1 MTSVTTRDWC
11 QVLLCI
17 GAVTCISIIFSFAIS
32 SMTREAVWLQGLR
45 MSQDVSRCLN
55 VFDFKHKDCNAH
67 QFASIRPFQ
76 TYCFFFN
83 SNYQKLARL
92 LKGRKAREDSAGWLR
107 YATIKRMEKVGRH
120 MTLRSHVTLPSQT
133 SKATL
138 LSKDDPWQS
147 CVKWNTKITK
157 YSQIYA
163 IIHAES
169 TCS

>member
-1 MTSVTTRDWC
+1 MTTRDWC

-76 TYCFFFN
+76 TYCFFSIQIIKNWLGF
-83 SNYQKLARL
+83 SKDAR
-92 LKGRKAREDSAGWLR
+92 REKILQDG
-107 YATIKRMEKVGRH
+107 YDM
-120 MTLRSHVTLPSQT
+120 LRSREWKKSEDTWRLGHMSLFQAKHPRPHCCQRTILGRAAWNGTRKSRNT
-133 SKATL
+133 
-138 LSKDDPWQS
+138 
-147 CVKWNTKITK
+147 VKFMP
-157 YSQIYA
+157 
-163 IIHAES
+163 
-169 TCS
+169 